1 MCVLASMALAAC
13 SPAASSGSGPTG
25 RLPSE
30 APRIPAQRPT
40 AEQLIDQ
47 SSPTCPATP
56 LEVRSGPQG
65 SYYERD
71 GWIIRLREPPGSW
84 RAAQARSVLWLPTV
98 YYSNPSFEILA
109 EQLDASTSPH
119 LFVARLE
126 GPGYHSDLILPT
138 AGCWR
143 LTARLAEDRGS
154 VVVAVEP

>member
-1 MCVLASMALAAC
+1 
-13 SPAASSGSGPTG
+13 
-25 RLPSE
+25 
-30 APRIPAQRPT
+30 
-40 AEQLIDQ
+40 LIDQ

-65 SYYERD
+65 AYYERD
-71 GWIIRLREPPGSW
+71 GWTVRLREPPGSW
-84 RAAQARSVLWLPTV
+84 RAAQPRAVVWLPTI

-109 EQLDASTSPH
+109 EPLDASTSLQ

-126 GPGYHSDLILPT
+126 GAGYNADLILPT

-154 VVVAVEP
+154 VVIPVEP